1 MWEGEFVIYGIFYIL
16 CSLANARVCMWRKGI
31 RILYYSR
38 IDILSTLQWYE
49 YIVSYFLFF
58 FSPQALSSY
67 RFRNLIL
74 DRFSLSLSLCVSSY
88 SLLISLFSSLRY
100 FGDYF
105 ASTSLYSLS
114 SPSSPHNPLIL
125 HINHITHTN
134 PDIHSKSQIPNPKFQ
149 FTYSNSHILSI
160 YILSEQSHHLIH
172 LQLNTF
178 SPTLPTSIFLSLLF
192 LFPGYYAGYLPMF
205 IHYSLFAVW
214 YV

>member
-1 MWEGEFVIYGIFYIL
+1 MVYSIFYVLLRTQECVCEEREYEYFIIVELIFSLLFNDTNTQSPIFYFSFPPKPSVHTGFVILF
-16 CSLANARVCMWRKGI
+16 S
-31 RILYYSR
+31 
-38 IDILSTLQWYE
+38 ID
-49 YIVSYFLFF
+49 
-58 FSPQALSSY
+58 
-67 RFRNLIL
+67 
-74 DRFSLSLSLCVSSY
+74 SLSLSLCVSSY

-205 IHYSLFAVW
+205 IHYSLFAV
-214 YV
+214 